1 MALHTPRNWALA
13 ALLALGC
20 STQAPPSPTPSG
32 NHAGKGG
39 GGASGAPASGAGAS
53 AGAIGSGAGA
63 GGSAAGSSGA
73 GGFGGSLG
81 GTSGNGGAGGS
92 AGGALLTE
100 LAAALDGVRWELTC
114 GATVED
120 GRVCEYATDCTTNPR
135 VNFDKTV
142 VFSGEAGKI
151 YNVTL
156 RWRGVVE
163 PRKYL
168 GGQSDGTHFRV
179 GGTPDP
185 DGSTNL
191 FAVYSVE
198 VSKPPMTYYLND
210 DTQTGHYVFPI
221 DHTKTIEI
229 EGGASVHLLDVD
241 QVPPCYAARNC
252 DPALPVCT
260 PFIIAGI
267 APAPAAF
274 DGQFIQMDV
283 VSVTLKP

>member
-1 MALHTPRNWALA
+1 MLASLVALVG
-13 ALLALGC
+13 GC
-20 STQAPPSPTPSG
+20 STDAPAPMPT
-32 NHAGKGG
+32 ADAGG
-39 GGASGAPASGAGAS
+39 GGQSGGAASGAAGGGATLGGVAGAAGSAGSAAGATGFGGDLSGAGGA
-53 AGAIGSGAGA
+53 AGAVGAGGAAGA
-63 GGSAAGSSGA
+63 GGASVTDAAVG
-73 GGFGGSLG
+73 
-81 GTSGNGGAGGS
+81 
-92 AGGALLTE
+92 
-100 LAAALDGVRWELTC
+100 LDGVRWELAC

-120 GRVCEYATDCTTNPR
+120 GRVCEYATDCAAGSPR

-142 VFSGEAGKI
+142 VFGGEPGKV

-168 GGQSDGTHFRV
+168 GGQSDGTHFRI

-185 DGSTNL
+185 DSSTNL
-191 FAVYSVE
+191 YGIYSVE
-198 VSKPPMTYYLND
+198 VSAPPMIYYLND

-229 EGGASVHLLDVD
+229 EAGASVHLLGTD

-260 PFIIAGI
+260 PFIIEGI

-283 VSVTLKP
+283 ISVTLEP